1 MGLIH
6 IKERGGDEESRFNK
20 ALMAAKYA
28 IEELCELSEEMED
41 KFSSEGEE
49 RYGMR
54 GGFARRGGY
63 SHRDEFS
70 ERMEE
75 RRSRDSRGRYM

>member
-6 IKERGGDEESRFNK
+6 IKERGGDEEYRFKK
-20 ALMAAKYA
+20 ALKMAKYA
-28 IEELCELSEEMED
+28 IDEICELSDQMED
-41 KFSSEGEE
+41 EYGSEGEE

-54 GGFARRGGY
+54 GGFDRRDY
-63 SHRDEFS
+63 RRDDMS

-75 RRSRDSRGRYM
+75 RRGRDSMGRYR

>member
-6 IKERGGDEESRFNK
+6 IKERGGDEEHRFKK
-20 ALMAAKYA
+20 ALKMAKYA
-28 IEELCELSEEMED
+28 IEEISELSDQMED
-41 KFSSEGEE
+41 EYGSEGSE

-54 GGFARRGGY
+54 GGFDRRGY
-63 SHRDEFS
+63 SRRDEYD

-75 RRSRDSRGRYM
+75 RRGRDSMGRYR